1 MDRIVGRDRFV
12 STSGS
17 GYELVRRPLGNGH
30 VECTVR
36 ELVTWHHAGELTE
49 EAYQQYLEAREA
61 NAEERRQANLERA
74 AKRAKTRVRHLCKA
88 AGVDTLLTLTYRAN
102 MTCWATLKRH
112 MKEFNRRMARLIP
125 GWFYV
130 AAFERQARGAWHV
143 HMAVH
148 RVPNMLKHACGVK
161 VKSYSV
167 IRSVWHAV
175 VGELGGNADL
185 QPSKRMRAPSR
196 IAAYL
201 SKYMTKAFA
210 DGDAWSNRFSSSKG
224 LSVPKPQRIRFVGW
238 SMPDVL
244 QAVFDDLDS
253 VGYQCSEQ
261 LSVRLSHFKDACWF
275 ILDTNIPMREP
286 SWAEASSSAYWG

>member
-12 STSGS
+12 STSGG

-201 SKYMTKAFA
+201 SKLT
-210 DGDAWSNRFSSSKG
+210 R
-224 LSVPKPQRIRFVGW
+224 PKLG
-238 SMPDVL
+238 
-244 QAVFDDLDS
+244 
-253 VGYQCSEQ
+253 
-261 LSVRLSHFKDACWF
+261 
-275 ILDTNIPMREP
+275 
-286 SWAEASSSAYWG
+286 